1 MKGVTWPRNT
11 RQTDDEFSPEPI
23 EENEGI
29 DKVENPPRI
38 EHSMLASPAPFNVDA
53 ADFYYEWKH
62 WVNTFDICALATE
75 LTKKDDPIQRATHL
89 HCLGTSVQRIFTTLP
104 SDHETLD
111 EDKEALENYFAPK
124 KNVVSERH
132 KIRSDPIRSDP
143 IRSDLEDKRQR
154 RRSIP
159 ISLP

>member
-1 MKGVTWPRNT
+1 
-11 RQTDDEFSPEPI
+11 
-23 EENEGI
+23 
-29 DKVENPPRI
+29 
-38 EHSMLASPAPFNVDA
+38 MLASPAPFNVDT
-53 ADFYYEWKH
+53 ADLYYEWKH
-62 WVNTFDICALATE
+62 WVIKFDLCALATE

-143 IRSDLEDKRQR
+143 IWRTNARGDDRYLSHCPKRIK
-154 RRSIP
+154 SKGFINILCS
-159 ISLP
+159 ISLIALWTTLVYLYTTTFSYFA